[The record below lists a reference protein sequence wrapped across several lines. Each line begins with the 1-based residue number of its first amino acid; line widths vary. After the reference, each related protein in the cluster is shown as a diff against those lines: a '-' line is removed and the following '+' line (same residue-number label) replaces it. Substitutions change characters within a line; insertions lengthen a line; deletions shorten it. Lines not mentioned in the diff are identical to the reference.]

1 MWNERPQQLALDV
14 NLNDEPTLDNFFIG
28 ASQTRGIAVQ
38 SVRQQ
43 PTPIGD
49 FLIYLWGP
57 AGVGKSHLAQASANA
72 FAKEGRSAAFLRSSE
87 DIVAYAAYIEQQ
99 PHELVIIDD
108 LQHYLGSETIESAL
122 FEIYN
127 WLRDTGRRLLVTA
140 DASPRHLNTAI
151 ADLKSRLT
159 WGGIFHLEKL
169 TDEELASALQQ
180 RCSNRGMKLSDEI
193 ATYIIHRAPRD
204 ANVIFAVLER
214 LDSLTLEQKRMLTIP
229 FIREVMSW

>member
-1 MWNERPQQLALDV
+1 MWSERPQQLALDV
-14 NLNDEPTLDNFFIG
+14 NLDDEPTLDNFFIG

-43 PTPIGD
+43 PAAIGD
-49 FLIYLWGP
+49 FLIYLWGA
-57 AGVGKSHLAQASANA
+57 AGVGKTHLAKAA
-72 FAKEGRSAAFLRSSE
+72 AKEFTQAGRAAAFLRSPE

-99 PHELVIIDD
+99 AHELVIIDN
-108 LQHYLGSETIESAL
+108 LENYLGSELIETAL

-127 WLRDTGRRLLVTA
+127 WLRDSGRRLLVTA
-140 DASPRHLNTAI
+140 ESSPRHLITALP
-151 ADLKSRLT
+151 DLKSRLT

-169 TDEELASALQQ
+169 TDEELISALQQ
-180 RCSNRGMKLSDEI
+180 RCSNRGMKLSDEL

-214 LDSLTLEQKRMLTIP
+214 LDSLTLEQKRLLTIP
-229 FIREVMSW
+229 FVREVMGW

>member
-1 MWNERPQQLALDV
+1 MWSERPQQLALNV

-28 ASQTRGIAVQ
+28 ANQTRGIAVQ

-43 PTPIGD
+43 PSAIGD

-57 AGVGKSHLAQASANA
+57 AGVGKTHLAKAAAHQ
-72 FAKEGRSAAFLRSSE
+72 FAQDGLSAAFIRSSE
-87 DIVAYAAYIEQQ
+87 DLVAFAASIEQQ
-99 PHELVIIDD
+99 SHELVIIDN
-108 LQHYLGSETIESAL
+108 LENYLGSKLIETAL

-127 WLRDTGRRLLVTA
+127 WLRDSGRRLLVTA
-140 DASPRHLNTAI
+140 ESSPRHLITVLR
-151 ADLKSRLT
+151 DLKSRLT

-169 TDEELASALQQ
+169 ADDELITALQL
-180 RCSNRGMKLSDEI
+180 RCNNRGMKLSDEL

-214 LDSLTLEQKRMLTIP
+214 LDSLTLEQKRLLTIP
-229 FIREVMSW
+229 FVREVMGW